1 MDVRKLSGNDNII
14 IQRVKKFA
22 VIVDV
27 FRHIRLDAYQLDI
40 RIASLSFSD
49 SRTKQA
55 VKLSHR
61 SRIEDDTALF
71 CRFEHR
77 LVKAVYVRADVFS
90 EER

>member
-1 MDVRKLSGNDNII
+1 MFFFRKFSQV
-14 IQRVKKFA
+14 IQSN
-22 VIVDV
+22 
-27 FRHIRLDAYQLDI
+27 

-61 SRIEDDTALF
+61 SRVEDDTALF